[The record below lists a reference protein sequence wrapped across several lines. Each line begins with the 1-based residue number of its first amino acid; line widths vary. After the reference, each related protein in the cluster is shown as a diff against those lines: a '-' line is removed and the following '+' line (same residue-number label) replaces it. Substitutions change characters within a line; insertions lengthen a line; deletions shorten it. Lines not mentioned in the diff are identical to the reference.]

1 MFEASYS
8 IPYAG
13 IGPNGRMKLPV
24 LLDILQDMADRDARR
39 MSMTVSDLLPK
50 GISWVLRRYKVSVE
64 RYPEY
69 ESTLTVKTWHG
80 PRRNLHSIRAFSV
93 RDEKGPVASADT
105 SWILIDLE
113 RGRPLRL
120 DRHTTDLYV
129 KESCPMDGD
138 FPDIPVVPDLADER
152 PFSVRR
158 WDLDRNNHVN
168 NAVYISWAAE
178 AVPEETALT
187 CSLVRVDGEYLRPTE
202 GRGDIRVRTSWQDDR
217 DGYARF
223 LHSIVGPEGDE
234 KARFITCWKRGM

>member
-50 GISWVLRRYKVSVE
+50 GISWVLRRYRVSME

-80 PRRNLHSIRAFSV
+80 PIRNLHSVRAFTV

-120 DRHTTDLYV
+120 DRHTTDFYV
-129 KESCPMDGD
+129 KESCPMDAE
-138 FPDIPVVPDLADER
+138 FPEIPVVPDLADER

-158 WDLDRNNHVN
+158 LGPGQEQSREQRRLHLLGRRGGSRRDSPDMFSRPCRRRVSPPHRGQGRYTGPDLM
-168 NAVYISWAAE
+168 A
-178 AVPEETALT
+178 
-187 CSLVRVDGEYLRPTE
+187 G
-202 GRGDIRVRTSWQDDR
+202 
-217 DGYARF
+217 
-223 LHSIVGPEGDE
+223 
-234 KARFITCWKRGM
+234 